1 MKGDQFS
8 DWLSKATAA
17 QILGCS
23 EKTIE
28 RLATQKKIQKVMLRI
43 PGRRST
49 PVYHPGDVETL
60 RSASARLEPF
70 PVASPA
76 APRGKAAALVPAGP
90 SGRSAGDM
98 FLQLLTSGIP
108 RPSIGPRHK
117 LFLTLKEAAEYSGMS
132 RGWLLSKI
140 KDGELAAIKVGGWK
154 IRRSDLEQL

>member
-1 MKGDQFS
+1 M
-8 DWLSKATAA
+8 
-17 QILGCS
+17 
-23 EKTIE
+23 
-28 RLATQKKIQKVMLRI
+28 
-43 PGRRST
+43 
-49 PVYHPGDVETL
+49 
-60 RSASARLEPF
+60 
-70 PVASPA
+70 ASPA